1 MDASSISNPDLSTAA
16 ADPAPLSTEAEPV
29 APSSLLAALIEQG
42 AEVARL
48 RAELKN
54 NANMYDSL
62 GSRLGSL
69 ARERD
74 DLATQL
80 QAATKASATL
90 GSNFQL
96 AANKILLLQADNRA
110 IRLMYDALS
119 PVPLCGALENYNK
132 TGLMITADN
141 VAELPAEEL
150 REALVRQL
158 ELMRSMVAM
167 HKHLADELDMAKKI
181 AAEHNEAIS
190 ALKSTHAMHLS
201 QDWDNHVEALA
212 KQQRFDNDARNELER
227 RHRIEIHSKDREL
240 EKARQLANK
249 ADKYKV
255 QRNGLRGD
263 LFAAKAELAAAKA
276 ELASTKA
283 KMDEQARGSSITMA
297 LLEAR
302 TKLEQQQKR
311 TAEQGDD
318 DEPVVSA
325 SKRRAAADDDD
336 DEPAMSS
343 PSKRPAADDEE
354 SD

>member
-1 MDASSISNPDLSTAA
+1 MDAPSTSNPDLSIPA

-29 APSSLLAALIEQG
+29 APSPLLAALIEQG

-48 RAELKN
+48 RVELKT

-62 GSRLGSL
+62 GARLGPL

-74 DLATQL
+74 ELATQL
-80 QAATKASATL
+80 QASTKASEVL
-90 GSNFQL
+90 NSNFKL

-110 IRLMYDALS
+110 LRLMYEAVS
-119 PVPLCGALENYNK
+119 PVPLRGALENYNK
-132 TGLMITADN
+132 TGLTVTADN

-167 HKHLADELDMAKKI
+167 HKHLADELDTAKQI
-181 AAEHNEAIS
+181 AAKHNEAIS
-190 ALKSTHAMHLS
+190 ALKDT
-201 QDWDNHVEALA
+201 QDAVLA
-212 KQQRFDNDARNELER
+212 QQQRSDIAERAKLER
-227 RHRIEIHSKDREL
+227 EHRISDTYKDREL
-240 EKARQLANK
+240 EQARRRA
-249 ADKYKV
+249 YKSDNYKM
-255 QRNGLRGD
+255 QRNKLRE
-263 LFAAKAELAAAKA
+263 ELTEAKA
-276 ELASTKA
+276 ELASIKA

-302 TKLEQQQKR
+302 KKLDEQQHKR
-311 TAEQGDD
+311 TAEQADD
-318 DEPVVSA
+318 DEPAVSA

-336 DEPAMSS
+336 DEPAMPS
-343 PSKRPAADDEE
+343 PSKRPADDEE